1 MPTYSAHDELP
12 IAAAVSPGEP
22 VLLLSH
28 ATGFCKEVWG
38 PVAAALPGFGLV
50 AVDQRGHGD
59 SGSPP
64 LPFDWWDLG
73 RDLVTAAAEAGAPHP
88 IGVGHSSGAAALI
101 MAEILDPGRFSALVL
116 IEPIVFPPP
125 YRRYEDLPLAVAA
138 ERRRPSFPSRLA
150 IVEAFRGRGIF
161 ARWVDEAVE
170 AYVDGGFRE
179 SGGEWFLKCRPKVE
193 AEWYRTATAHG
204 VWDRLGEVACPAVVV
219 GGADSSSHPASL
231 LQQQADLL
239 GDGRVEIVPG
249 STHFVPMED
258 PGAVARL
265 VRELAR

>member
-1 MPTYSAHDELP
+1 
-12 IAAAVSPGEP
+12 
-22 VLLLSH
+22 
-28 ATGFCKEVWG
+28 
-38 PVAAALPGFGLV
+38 
-50 AVDQRGHGD
+50 
-59 SGSPP
+59 
-64 LPFDWWDLG
+64 
-73 RDLVTAAAEAGAPHP
+73 
-88 IGVGHSSGAAALI
+88 
-101 MAEILDPGRFSALVL
+101 MAEVLDPGRFSALVL

-150 IVEAFRGRGIF
+150 IVEPFRGRGIF

-179 SGGEWFLKCRPKVE
+179 TGGEWFLKCRPAVE
-193 AEWYRTATAHG
+193 AEWYRSATIHG
-204 VWDRLGEVACPAVVV
+204 VWDRLGEVTCPAVVV